1 MNLKNHFLIAMPNMQ
16 DERFS
21 NSVIYICEHSSKGA
35 MGLVVNQPVNISV
48 ANMLEQIEIERTSFI
63 NFPIVLEQPVLNGG
77 PVSEDKGF
85 VLHRHHR
92 TYDSSVQLS
101 EDITITTSRDI
112 LSILGTHEAP
122 NHFLV
127 ALGYSGWGAG
137 QLEQEIAQNA
147 WLTLEANADILFE
160 TPLAERREK
169 ALALLGINP
178 LHLSSTAGHA

>member
-21 NSVIYICEHSSKGA
+21 NSVIYICEHNNDGA
-35 MGLVVNQPVNISV
+35 MGLIINQPVNISV

-63 NFPIVLEQPVLNGG
+63 NFPIILEQPVLSGG
-77 PVSEDKGF
+77 PVSEDRGF

-92 TYDSSVQLS
+92 TYESSVRLS
-101 EDITITTSRDI
+101 NEVTVTTSRDI

-127 ALGYSGWGAG
+127 ALGYSGWEAG

-147 WLTLEANADILFE
+147 WLTLEASTDILFD
-160 TPLAERREK
+160 TPLSERREK

-178 LHLSSTAGHA
+178 LHLSSSAGHA